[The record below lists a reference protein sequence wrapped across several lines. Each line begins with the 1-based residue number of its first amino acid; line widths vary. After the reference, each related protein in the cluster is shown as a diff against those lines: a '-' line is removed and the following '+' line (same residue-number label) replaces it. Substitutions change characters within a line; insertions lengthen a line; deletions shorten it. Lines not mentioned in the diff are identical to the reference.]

1 MCPMLTVKVQLIT
14 RRGQVMEQPPEGK
27 RSHVLEYA
35 LIVFIVIVIVV
46 VILAALGSAIGNVF
60 STTAYGML

>member
-1 MCPMLTVKVQLIT
+1 
-14 RRGQVMEQPPEGK
+14 MEQPPEGK
-27 RSHVLEYA
+27 ESHVLEYA

-46 VILAALGSAIGNVF
+46 VILAALGSAVGNVF